1 MKRSKGFTLIELLVV
16 IAIIGILAV
25 LVLLA
30 LSSARQSAR
39 DAARKSVANSIATAN
54 EIYWD
59 RNSDYAASVGHT
71 AVGPP
76 AVCDIPATPPDP
88 AAASLTAAGLMGCPS
103 QAARSGGGDATWN
116 AAYTYTDS
124 SHWSITTDLERG
136 GSFSCDQD
144 GCR

>member
-30 LSSARQSAR
+30 LGSARQSAR

-59 RNSDYAASVGHT
+59 RNSDYAASVG
-71 AVGPP
+71 
-76 AVCDIPATPPDP
+76 DNDATC
-88 AAASLTAAGLMGCPS
+88 SAAGATSLVGAALMGCPS
-103 QAARSGGGDATWN
+103 QQARTGGADSRWN
-116 AAYTYTDS
+116 GVYTYTDS
-124 SHWSITTDLERG
+124 SNWSVTTELERG
-136 GSFSCDQD
+136 GTFSCNQD